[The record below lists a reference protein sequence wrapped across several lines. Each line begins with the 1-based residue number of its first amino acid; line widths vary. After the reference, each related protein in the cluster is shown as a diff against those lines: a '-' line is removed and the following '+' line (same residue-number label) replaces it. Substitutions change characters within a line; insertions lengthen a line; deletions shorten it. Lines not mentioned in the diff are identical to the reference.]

1 MKHFET
7 SMVIPAPAER
17 IWAVLMD
24 VKHWPDWTRSIS
36 RIEPLDEGP
45 MRLDSRVHVIQPKLH
60 PAVWRITEYAEG
72 TKFVWV
78 SKSPGVTVTGGHYI
92 TPTRDGALVT
102 LTLDMTGVL
111 SGIVAGLAGSLTRQY
126 QSYEI
131 NGLKRRCAE
140 LPLPSGKLASVLTP
154 A

>member
-7 SMVIPAPAER
+7 SMMIPAPAER

-24 VKHWPDWTRSIS
+24 VKHWPDWTRSVT
-36 RIEPLDEGP
+36 RIEPLDDRP
-45 MRLDSRVHVIQPKLH
+45 MRLDSRVRIIQPKLR
-60 PAVWRITEYAEG
+60 PAVWRITEYVEG

-92 TPTRDGALVT
+92 APTRDGAIVT
-102 LTLDMTGVL
+102 LTLDMTGIL
-111 SGIVAGLAGSLTRQY
+111 SGIVAGLAGNLTRAY

-140 LPLPSGKLASVLTP
+140 GAST
-154 A
+154 